1 MKAAVYRQYGP
12 PEVVAVAEVA
22 TPQPAPNELL
32 VRIHSASVTSGDA
45 RLRAFNIPIAFWLFG
60 RLAFGLFRPRRSVL
74 GSDFAGEVV
83 AVGNLVTR
91 YRVGDRVFGM
101 SLMQSHA
108 EYRVIAE
115 SGAVAPIP
123 ENVSYEEAA
132 AVPFGGTTA
141 LHFLGIAGL
150 RSGQKVLVIGASGA
164 VGVAFVQVARNLGA
178 EVTGVSSRANVELV
192 RSLGASDVID
202 YTAEEIFSPDRRY
215 DIIVDTVGST
225 RFADAKGSLA
235 ATGVYIPVVSSP
247 ADMFLSM
254 TGRTG
259 KQRIITGTAAETP
272 EAIRLLAEW
281 LARGELRAV
290 IDSRFPL
297 AEVAAAHRRVDSG
310 RKRGSV
316 LLDMTAGAVQHS

>member
-1 MKAAVYRQYGP
+1 
-12 PEVVAVAEVA
+12 
-22 TPQPAPNELL
+22 
-32 VRIHSASVTSGDA
+32 
-45 RLRAFNIPIAFWLFG
+45 
-60 RLAFGLFRPRRSVL
+60 
-74 GSDFAGEVV
+74 
-83 AVGNLVTR
+83 
-91 YRVGDRVFGM
+91 
-101 SLMQSHA
+101 
-108 EYRVIAE
+108 
-115 SGAVAPIP
+115 
-123 ENVSYEEAA
+123 
-132 AVPFGGTTA
+132 
-141 LHFLGIAGL
+141 
-150 RSGQKVLVIGASGA
+150 
-164 VGVAFVQVARNLGA
+164 
-178 EVTGVSSRANVELV
+178 VELV